1 MVLMGIFLGTRVSKC
16 LNCFG
21 NMLMQQASGNIK
33 FLCFQGLD
41 QFIITSFCQE
51 SHKRPFRVIPDYDM
65 FDIFIHIFYIYISV
79 DLIGITLIRLMG
91 SLCREHEEALIYC
104 RFSNLSQAI
113 AMTGFLLENKLT
125 RTPASLVIAV
135 RHCSCVCSFSV
146 LSPLRSQR
154 SQQLRL

>member
-1 MVLMGIFLGTRVSKC
+1 MAGISKKAKGISEREKKAI
-16 LNCFG
+16 FG
-21 NMLMQQASGNIK
+21 E
-33 FLCFQGLD
+33 QGSRGSEEILKMSD
-41 QFIITSFCQE
+41 GKRRIVMKEITVE
-51 SHKRPFRVIPDYDM
+51 E
-65 FDIFIHIFYIYISV
+65 
-79 DLIGITLIRLMG
+79 ITLPHHHGEKKRMG